1 MTFRRSAPAALIIV
15 AAIVIIAVTWATQK
29 LFGNL
34 TAATEAAQF
43 QLMQAAVERA
53 INNGAA
59 QALARAEVVTSAAT
73 TKEAVAAQD
82 RPRLLKEYAEMF
94 QTQKD
99 RRGVDQAAFH
109 IPPAVS
115 LLRLQAPETF
125 GDDLTKFRPMVVA
138 VNRDHNGRG
147 GPALGRTGP
156 AIFGVSPV
164 TDARGQHVGSFEFG
178 LDLAP
183 MLDSLKA
190 AYGFEFTLFI
200 EEGPLREFARG
211 VDPAKLSAQNRVGRF
226 MRFHTTNAAVM
237 NELVSDADLAAVSEP
252 AQYTR
257 EAQNTVY
264 GVLQMPLRDA
274 AGSPIGVISVARDF
288 SATRA
293 AAGRAMIWQIWLAI
307 VAIVVLAGAAIIIV
321 RGFVLRPLDVLN
333 QRFAALESGTTL
345 PPLPEN
351 SNFAPEIMALAESQE
366 RLQRRRRA
374 KA

>member
-1 MTFRRSAPAALIIV
+1 
-15 AAIVIIAVTWATQK
+15 
-29 LFGNL
+29 
-34 TAATEAAQF
+34 
-43 QLMQAAVERA
+43 MQAAVERA

-293 AAGRAMIWQIWLAI
+293 PAGRAMIWQIWLAI

-321 RGFVLRPLDVLN
+321 RGFVQRPLDVLN

>member
-274 AGSPIGVISVARDF
+274 AGGPIGVISVARDF

>member
-1 MTFRRSAPAALIIV
+1 MTFRRSAPAALIAI
-15 AAIVIIAVTWATQK
+15 AAIVIACVTWATHG
-29 LFGNL
+29 LFNGL

-43 QLMQAAVERA
+43 QLMQAAIDRA
-53 INNGAA
+53 ITNGSAL
-59 QALARAEVVTSAAT
+59 ALARAEIITST
-73 TKEAVAAQD
+73 TPTKEGGAARD

-94 QTQKD
+94 RTQKE

-109 IPPAVS
+109 IPPATS

-125 GDDLTKFRPMVVA
+125 GDDLTQFRPMVVT
-138 VNRDHNGRG
+138 VNREHNPRS

-164 TDARGQHVGSFEFG
+164 TDTSGQHVGSFEFG

-200 EEGPLREFARG
+200 EEGPLRQFARG

-226 MRFHTTNAAVM
+226 LRFHTTNAVVM
-237 NELVSDADLAAVSEP
+237 NELVTDADLATISEP
-252 AQYTR
+252 TQYTR

-274 AGSPIGVISVARDF
+274 AGMPIGIVSVARDF
-288 SATRA
+288 SSTRA
-293 AAGRAMIWQIWLAI
+293 AAGRAVIWQIWIAI
-307 VAIVVLAGAAIIIV
+307 VAIVVLAGAALIII
-321 RGFVLRPLDVLN
+321 RGFIVRPLDVLN
-333 QRFAALESGTTL
+333 QRFAALESGAPL
-345 PPLPEN
+345 PPLLEQ
-351 SNFAPEIMALAESQE
+351 SHFCPEISAMADSQD

-374 KA
+374 RS